1 MPPSSINPSMNNTVY
16 ITVKLPR
23 EVWNELLEVLDI
35 AYESSQEL
43 LVNHDT
49 LLGRTTIKNKRH
61 AEMLEQDK
69 VRIGDIKFALKEKLN
84 L

>member
-1 MPPSSINPSMNNTVY
+1 MNNTVY